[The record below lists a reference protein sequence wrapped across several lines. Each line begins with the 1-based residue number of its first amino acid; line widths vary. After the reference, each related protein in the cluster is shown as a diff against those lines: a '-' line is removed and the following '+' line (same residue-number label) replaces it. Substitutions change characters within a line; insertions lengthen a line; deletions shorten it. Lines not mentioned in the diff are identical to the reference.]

1 MILLICP
8 SPRTLDLLLEEDTP
22 YMQGKFTATGC
33 GNLIILGSAR
43 AGKTSIAWWLLDFVI
58 ENTNRHIALI
68 GMSDLVLKQLP
79 PSWKGR
85 VSNPSFENVL
95 DVPKGAVILMD
106 DSAVLLNNRSGMKKA
121 QVAWNRLYGIFSHL
135 GQTLIFTTQN
145 LNTIDIGVYRSTHL
159 NILIRYC
166 EKFPL
171 INDPNQFSGRI
182 LEIQDILKE
191 NAELPYYRDLYYSM
205 FDDLLCKADY
215 PDWVNR
221 HIEGNEERGMILS
234 KPYGYLDKE
243 ELHKRIFGENKK

>member
-1 MILLICP
+1 MKCLICP

-22 YMQGKFTATGC
+22 FMGRNATGC

-58 ENTNRHIALI
+58 QNTNRHIALI

-79 PSWKGR
+79 KSWNGR
-85 VSNPSFENVL
+85 VSNPSLENVL
-95 DVPKGAVILMD
+95 DVPRGAVILMD
-106 DSAVLLNNRSGMKKA
+106 DSAVLLNNRSSAKKA

-135 GQTLIFTTQN
+135 SQTLIFTTQN

-159 NILIRYC
+159 NILVRYC
-166 EKFPL
+166 ERFPL

-191 NAELPYYRDLYYSM
+191 NSDIPFHRDLYYSM
-205 FDDLLCKADY
+205 FDDLLCKAEY

-234 KPYGYLDKE
+234 KPYGFLDKQ
-243 ELHKRIFGENKK
+243 ELYNRIFGENKK